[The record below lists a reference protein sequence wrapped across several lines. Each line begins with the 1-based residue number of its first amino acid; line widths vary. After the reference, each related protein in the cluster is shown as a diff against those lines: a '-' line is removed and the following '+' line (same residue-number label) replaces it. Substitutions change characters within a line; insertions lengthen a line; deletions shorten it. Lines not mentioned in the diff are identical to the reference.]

1 VEPPDRRFAATEW
14 LAVLGLQVHDRPG
27 NPPDPAA
34 FGVPAVLHP
43 HRVLK
48 LAEVLGV
55 KRTDAH
61 EVAALN
67 GAEVLQANAL
77 L

>member
-1 VEPPDRRFAATEW
+1 M
-14 LAVLGLQVHDRPG
+14 
-27 NPPDPAA
+27 
-34 FGVPAVLHP
+34 
-43 HRVLK
+43 K

-61 EVAALN
+61 EIASLN

-77 L
+77 Q

>member
-1 VEPPDRRFAATEW
+1 VEPPDRRLAAAEW
-14 LAVLGLQVHDRPG
+14 LAVLGLQVHDGPG
-27 NPPDPAA
+27 NSTDPAA
-34 FGVPAVLHP
+34 FRVPAVLHP
-43 HRVLK
+43 HRVMK

-67 GAEVLQANAL
+67 RAEVLQANAL